1 MNTNTDI
8 TTLLSNVAKAAA
20 PTTIPATQNLC
31 FRNNQ
36 VEATDLQTHIVA
48 PLSSDLNCQVNASAL
63 IAALK
68 QIENP
73 TITQHQGYILLKTD
87 KGKYKMPCY
96 PADEFPAA
104 PSVAGQPMQVSS
116 DVFASA
122 MQYCSNMVGKD
133 DLRPVM
139 SGIYFGEN
147 EIAATDAHRLAKISQ
162 EHPLSS
168 IILPVKPIRLTQDFI
183 RSTFAVTQSD
193 NHIKI
198 EAFNATIYARLISG
212 NYPKY
217 QAVFPSH
224 TESFQA
230 DTAELSTAI
239 RRLLPYANNATNQ
252 IIFDFEKQCLTAF
265 DIDLNK
271 EASEAFN
278 LPSAVKQISVNGRFL
293 TDILR
298 TIETPSI
305 TIAHGEPNRPIV
317 IKSKNTE
324 FLLMPITIV

>member
-1 MNTNTDI
+1 MNTTNDI
-8 TTLLSNVAKAAA
+8 TSLLSNVAKATS

-48 PLSSDLNCQVNASAL
+48 PLPSELNCQVNASAL

-73 TITQHQGYILLKTD
+73 TITQHEGYILLKTG

-104 PSVAGQPMQVSS
+104 PSISGTPMQVSS

-122 MQYCSNMVGKD
+122 KQYCSNMVGKD

-147 EIAATDAHRLAKISQ
+147 EIVATDATRLAKISQ
-162 EHPLSS
+162 DHPLSG
-168 IILPVKPIRLTQDFI
+168 IIIPVKPIRLTQDFI
-183 RSTFAVTQSD
+183 RSNFAVTQAD

-224 TESFQA
+224 HAEFQA
-230 DTAELSTAI
+230 DAAELSTAI
-239 RRLLPYANNATNQ
+239 RRLLPYANNATNL

-271 EASEAFN
+271 EASEGFT
-278 LPSAVKQISVNGRFL
+278 LPSGPKQIGVNGRFL
-293 TDILR
+293 ADILR

-305 TIAHGEPNRPIV
+305 TIAHGEPNRPLI
-317 IKSKNTE
+317 IKSKNAE
-324 FLLMPITIV
+324 FLLMPIILA

>member
-1 MNTNTDI
+1 MNTTPEI
-8 TTLLSNVAKAAA
+8 TSLLSNVAKATS

-48 PLSSDLNCQVNASAL
+48 PLPSDLNCQVNASEL

-73 TITQHQGYILLKTD
+73 TIKQHEGYILLKTP

-96 PADEFPAA
+96 PADEFPSA
-104 PSVAGQPMQVSS
+104 PSISGQPMQVSS

-139 SGIYFGEN
+139 SGIYFSEN

-168 IILPVKPIRLTQDFI
+168 IILPVKPIRLTKDFI
-183 RSTFAVTQSD
+183 RSNFAVTQSD

-224 TESFQA
+224 DAEFQA

-239 RRLLPYANNATNQ
+239 RRLLPYANNATNL

-278 LPSAVKQISVNGRFL
+278 LPSAAKQIGVNGRFL

-298 TIETPSI
+298 TIETPTI
-305 TIAHGEPNRPIV
+305 TIAHGEPKRPIV
-317 IKSKNTE
+317 IKSKNAE
-324 FLLMPITIV
+324 FLLMPITIA

>member
-1 MNTNTDI
+1 MNTTTDI
-8 TTLLSNVAKAAA
+8 TSLLSNVAKAAA
-20 PTTIPATQNLC
+20 PTTIPSTQNLC

-48 PLSSDLNCQVNASAL
+48 PLPSELNCQVNASAL

-73 TITQHQGYILLKTD
+73 TITQHEGYILLKTA

-104 PSVAGQPMQVSS
+104 PSVQGQPLQVSS
-116 DVFASA
+116 EVFASA

-147 EIAATDAHRLAKISQ
+147 EIAATDATRLGKISQ
-162 EHPLSS
+162 EQPLSG

-183 RSTFAVTQSD
+183 RSNFAVTQSD

-224 TESFQA
+224 HAEFQA
-230 DTAELSTAI
+230 DAVELSTAI
-239 RRLLPYANNATNQ
+239 RRLLPYANNSTSL

-271 EASEAFN
+271 EASEAFP
-278 LPSAVKQISVNGRFL
+278 LPSSAKQIGVNGRFL
-293 TDILR
+293 SDILR

-305 TIAHGEPNRPIV
+305 TIAHGEPNRPII
-317 IKSKNTE
+317 IKSKNAE
-324 FLLMPITIV
+324 FLLMPIILQ

>member
-1 MNTNTDI
+1 MNTTNDI
-8 TTLLSNVAKAAA
+8 TSLLSNVAKATA
-20 PTTIPATQNLC
+20 PSTIPATQNLC

-48 PLSSDLNCQVNASAL
+48 PLPSDLNCQVNASAL

-73 TITQHQGYILLKTD
+73 TITQHQGYILLKTA

-104 PSVAGQPMQVSS
+104 PSVVGQPMQVSS

-139 SGIYFGEN
+139 NGIYFGEN

-162 EHPLSS
+162 EHPLSG

-183 RSTFAVTQSD
+183 RANFAVTQSD

-224 TESFQA
+224 TQNFQA

-239 RRLLPYANNATNQ
+239 RRLLPYANSSTNL

-271 EASEAFN
+271 EASEGFP
-278 LPSAVKQISVNGRFL
+278 LPSISKQIGVNGRFL

-298 TIETPSI
+298 TIETPTI
-305 TIAHGEPNRPIV
+305 TIAHGEPNRPII